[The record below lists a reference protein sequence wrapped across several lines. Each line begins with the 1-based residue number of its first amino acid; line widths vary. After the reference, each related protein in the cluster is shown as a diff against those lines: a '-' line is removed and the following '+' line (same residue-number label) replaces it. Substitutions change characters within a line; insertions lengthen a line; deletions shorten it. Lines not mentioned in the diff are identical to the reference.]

1 VVKNIPKLALAIL
14 YSTGYNQMKIVII
27 IDFGATGDAA
37 RNWCRRPAFTMTKPF
52 VFTLKSIRFDETIT
66 PSKTRITTNF
76 ANLARGE
83 SRQQTCVRR

>member
-1 VVKNIPKLALAIL
+1 
-14 YSTGYNQMKIVII
+14 MKIVII

-37 RNWCRRPAFTMTKPF
+37 RNWCRRPALYDDKTFCLH
-52 VFTLKSIRFDETIT
+52 LKSIRFDDTIT

-83 SRQQTCVRR
+83 SRQQNLR